1 MKVMEDVGGTVRTDG
16 SWHEATCLLDGR
28 VVVGAKGI
36 RPLMGHVT
44 KNLNQAAVGCLYLL
58 FWFLWFLANYYRNSL
73 LQDQDN
79 VGFYHTSCV
88 R

>member
-1 MKVMEDVGGTVRTDG
+1 MKVKEDGGGVVRTDG

-58 FWFLWFLANYYRNSL
+58 FWFLWFLAKL
-73 LQDQDN
+73 LQEQPTARSRQRWLLS
-79 VGFYHTSCV
+79 YKLC
-88 R
+88 